1 MKMDTTTN
9 QLSESTDDLTTTAII
24 RDYPLFEEIENSE
37 AKRII
42 AEAFDSTTG
51 MRAEFLKWAFAANV
65 AKVQGEKGG
74 LAYELPNGV
83 SLRPEAMDMLEEDLI
98 ARAYALP
105 ADAPVVPMPG
115 VFKTSLEGY
124 ANFYKNRFAEYL
136 ETMKTQLLF
145 AQL

>member
-1 MKMDTTTN
+1 MTIT
-9 QLSESTDDLTTTAII
+9 
-24 RDYPLFEEIENSE
+24 RDYPVFQEIENQK
-37 AKRII
+37 AKNII
-42 AEAFDSTTG
+42 AQAFAETQKL
-51 MRAEFLKWAFAANV
+51 RAEFLQWAFAANV

-105 ADAPVVPMPG
+105 ADAPVVPTPG

-124 ANFYKNRFAEYL
+124 ANFYKSRFAEYL
-136 ETMKTQLLF
+136 ETLKTQLLF
-145 AQL
+145 AQQL